1 MMCVPR
7 SPQDAQDAGHMDTW
21 GWQGSAGIGRTL
33 TRMPQDAPGCR
44 TYGHWG
50 GGRYRQDRQDFE
62 GTRRYQSTNA
72 AREEPS
78 KSKILRVDMHIHMGG
93 LRSCTCAVVRFLAS
107 HRDYPL
113 FYKRRR
119 HRVRQTPWF
128 PVNPCH
134 VFSVFGPDPFAG
146 ARLAAHGSGRPI
158 CQVGPDARRLFVAPP
173 RVALRVF
180 TVADAPH
187 VLS

>member
-7 SPQDAQDAGHMDTW
+7 CPQDVPGCPKMSQEV
-21 GWQGSAGIGRTL
+21 
-33 TRMPQDAPGCR
+33 PGCR
-44 TYGHWG
+44 AHGHTG
-50 GGRYRQDRQDFE
+50 AGRNRQGRQDSE
-62 GTRRYQSTNA
+62 GTRRYQSANA
-72 AREEPS
+72 AREKPCT
-78 KSKILRVDMHIHMGG
+78 SKILRLDMHMYMGG
-93 LRSCTCAVVRFLAS
+93 LRSCTCAVARFLAS
-107 HRDYPL
+107 QRLRRGVERHRDYPL
-113 FYKRRR
+113 FYERRW

-158 CQVGPDARRLFVAPP
+158 CQVGPDARRLFAAPP

-180 TVADAPH
+180 TVAD
-187 VLS
+187 LSLIHI